1 MKKTILLVFIHGF
14 KVRGHEI
21 VPLLRSLGNFQ
32 RAQRA
37 PAAWTSRSDE
47 LHNHNHPANI
57 SSRAMTTPLAHS
69 QTM

>member
-37 PAAWTSRSDE
+37 PAAWTLRGD
-47 LHNHNHPANI
+47 
-57 SSRAMTTPLAHS
+57 
-69 QTM
+69 